1 MQDVSTQ
8 DLQDYVSALHD
19 MYLHRLVQEQMEQ
32 DIEAKISAL
41 GKSQNHEKP
50 TPPTKYEPEAESSEK
65 LTHYVNFG
73 SAFGV
78 VAFLVV
84 AFFIG
89 VLVAGLVSG
98 IVGFIVYN
106 DVDSPTALN
115 IVMCVYFILF
125 ACCAAFVFWGVV
137 IDPASQLL
145 GEIKGRNQQIRTRNT
160 NAQERYNEQCA
171 EYLRKMQEYNQ
182 AIHEDRERISNEQ
195 REKRKLV
202 EQLAQLKQKM
212 DESNRRLDEIKS
224 VGILYGKYCD
234 IVPIFYIYEYLLT
247 GRCET
252 RKEAYNLYE
261 HESRLDNIADN
272 ISNAIRAGFSS
283 MTALLSTII
292 QNQQVSIQN
301 QYALVS
307 VMEESN
313 RLSAQILAN
322 TYQLTSETA
331 KMRDAVSNLSGEV
344 HHIDET
350 MREYEKDMAR
360 AYKTMDI
367 ITYSAERTQQEVEY
381 MNLMNYYSGKYGNDA
396 YGYYYKPPSIR

>member
-8 DLQDYVSALHD
+8 DFQDYVSALHD

-32 DIEAKISAL
+32 NIEAKISAL
-41 GKSQNHEKP
+41 GKPQNHKEP
-50 TPPTKYEPEAESSEK
+50 TPPTKYEPEAESSEE
-65 LTHYVNFG
+65 LSTYVSIDRILEVF
-73 SAFGV
+73 V
-78 VAFLVV
+78 
-84 AFFIG
+84 
-89 VLVAGLVSG
+89 
-98 IVGFIVYN
+98 
-106 DVDSPTALN
+106 PC
-115 IVMCVYFILF
+115 IVMIAIAFIPYLLIF
-125 ACCAAFVFWGVV
+125 AIIADFVLGIEDISTDVFWASFICCAMLFLAVNYYWFVRA
-137 IDPASQLL
+137 PASKQLQDV
-145 GEIKGRNQQIRTRNT
+145 KDKNQQIRARNA

-195 REKRKLV
+195 RKKRELV
-202 EQLAQLKQKM
+202 EQLAQLKRKM
-212 DESNRRLDEIKS
+212 EESNRRLHEMKS

-331 KMRDAVSNLSGEV
+331 KMRDTVSNLSCEV

-350 MREYEKDMAR
+350 MREHERDMAR

-396 YGYYYKPPSIR
+396 YGYHYKPPSIR